1 MNKTSL
7 TWKSY
12 EDLVKNIYEQLGQ
25 AAGVKILGYGSSCK
39 QMGKS
44 GVEHQIDVLT
54 SHSDGIHEY
63 LTDIE
68 CKFWDQKINKDIV
81 MKVHEIV
88 DDCNFSK
95 GIIVSKLGFTPDGE
109 KYAEHVGVGLVELR
123 EMTEEDWKGRIRRII
138 VNIEAMWPELDNVG
152 VMVSETPDGE
162 PLQSGNYSGNPAFME
177 IVSPSGEVVTF
188 KALIEQTFFQELA
201 AIKSQEP
208 FNKVYKYE
216 TGTKLNYTE
225 AGKTLFLRAIS
236 LTGHIESL
244 TEQEVIEGEEE
255 VLYYMR
261 CIFEGRVILL
271 GKDGKMLKQTD
282 IDES

>member
-1 MNKTSL
+1 MSNTAL

-12 EDLVKNIYEQLGQ
+12 EELVKNVYEQLGQ

-39 QMGKS
+39 RTGKS

-88 DDCNFSK
+88 KDCNFSK
-95 GIIVSKLGFTPDGE
+95 GIIVSKLGFTLDGE
-109 KYAEHVGVGLVELR
+109 KYAEHVGIGLVELR
-123 EMTEEDWKGRIRRII
+123 KMTDADWKGRIRKII
-138 VNIEAMWPELDNVG
+138 VNIEALWPELDNVG
-152 VMVSETPDGE
+152 VMVSETIDGE
-162 PLQSGNYSGNPAFME
+162 PLQSGMYSGNPAFME
-177 IVSPSGEVVTF
+177 IVPPSGEVVTF
-188 KALIEQTFFQELA
+188 KSLIEQTFFKELTSA
-201 AIKSQEP
+201 KAQEP

-216 TGTKLNYTE
+216 AGTKLIYKE
-225 AGKTLFLRAIS
+225 VGKTLFLRAIS
-236 LTGHIESL
+236 LTGHVENL

-261 CIFEGRVILL
+261 CIFEGKVILL
-271 GKDGKMLKQTD
+271 GKDGKMLKQND
-282 IDES
+282 APMS